1 MIDSEIVKQLID
13 SSSINA
19 AYHYHIHPNSQKHSM
34 VPTPLEFAIL
44 LQRMDMVKVLLKHG
58 ADIFTMPSLNSPL
71 VIFVYLE

>member
-1 MIDSEIVKQLID
+1 MIDSEIVKQFLD

-19 AYHYHIHPNSQKHSM
+19 AYHYHIHPTSQQYSM
-34 VPTPLEFAIL
+34 VSTPLEFAIL

-58 ADIFTMPSLNSPL
+58 ADIFITPSFNSPS